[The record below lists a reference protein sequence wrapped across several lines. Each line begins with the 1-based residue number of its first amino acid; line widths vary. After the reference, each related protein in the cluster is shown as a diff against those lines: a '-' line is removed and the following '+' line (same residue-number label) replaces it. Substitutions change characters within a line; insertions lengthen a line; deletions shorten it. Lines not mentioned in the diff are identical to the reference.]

1 MKKLY
6 VLIVGVFLSFAVFY
20 GTDRVMAAETVSED
34 ALQDPEYEKYCSDST
49 DTYEDEKD
57 YARSG
62 KQEELYGAA
71 SGSNR
76 VLGFD
81 VSKWQG
87 NIDWNKAK
95 NAGINFAFI
104 RVGNRGRIDG
114 QIYDDPCFAQNIQGA
129 LSVGIPVGVYFFS
142 EAISTDEAIQEAD
155 FVLSRISMYNIS
167 LPVVIDYEGFTSGHR
182 VFNAGLHTPQLN
194 SIVSAFCDRVASHG
208 YRTAIYSSASYF
220 EPKNPG
226 EKYYLDGTELC
237 KKYCIWTAAYSATPD
252 KWNKNTVYEYW
263 QFTSRAN
270 GFDYGTSS
278 NSLDLDYAYNWNGL
292 CNVNGSLKYYSN
304 GEFNSGHSGLDQ
316 YWNDWYKVKNGVVD
330 STYTGLY
337 YWNNYWWYVNSGKVD
352 FDYDG
357 VIGNENGWWKVK
369 DGKVDFTFNGLSNNQ
384 YGCWKLVN
392 GKVDFGFTGLANNVY
407 GDWYCQN
414 GKVQTGL
421 TDVIYVVNDQYKGWY
436 YVKNG
441 KVQTGKE
448 TVQCNKNGWWY
459 IGQDGRVDF
468 TKNTVAE
475 NQYGW
480 WKTENGKVNFNF
492 NGIASNQYGDW
503 YCQGSKVQFGVTD
516 VIYCDNNQVKGWY
529 YVKNGQIQKGQE
541 TVQCNKNGWWYI
553 GKDGKVDFTKNTVAL
568 NQNGWWYI
576 ENGKVDFNFN
586 GLACNQNGWWKIENG
601 KVNFDFNGIASNQYG
616 DWYCRGSKVQFDKTD
631 VVYCDNNKF
640 KGWYYIKNGQIQ
652 YNSETVQC
660 NKNGWWYIGKDG
672 KVNFDFNGIAH
683 NQNGDWFI
691 RNGKVDFTYN
701 NNNYEWNGKIY
712 NIINGKVS

>member
-1 MKKLY
+1 MIRSETANKMKKLY
-6 VLIVGVFLSFAVFY
+6 VLIVGIFLTFAISY
-20 GTDRVMAAETVSED
+20 GSDKVMAAETVSED

-87 NIDWNKAK
+87 NIDWNKSK
-95 NAGINFAFI
+95 SAGINFAFI
-104 RVGNRGRIDG
+104 RVGYRGKNNG
-114 QIYDDPCFAQNIQGA
+114 QIYDDTCFEQNIQGA
-129 LSVGIPVGVYFFS
+129 LSAGIPVGVYFFS

-208 YRTAIYSSASYF
+208 YRTAIYGSASYF
-220 EPKNPG
+220 EPRNPG

-337 YWNNYWWYVNSGKVD
+337 YWNNYWLYVNSGKVD

-369 DGKVDFTFNGLSNNQ
+369 GGKVDFSFNGLSNNQ

-441 KVQTGKE
+441 KVQTG
-448 TVQCNKNGWWY
+448 
-459 IGQDGRVDF
+459 
-468 TKNTVAE
+468 
-475 NQYGW
+475 
-480 WKTENGKVNFNF
+480 
-492 NGIASNQYGDW
+492 
-503 YCQGSKVQFGVTD
+503 
-516 VIYCDNNQVKGWY
+516 
-529 YVKNGQIQKGQE
+529 QE

-553 GKDGKVDFTKNTVAL
+553 GKDGKVDFTKNTVAK
-568 NQNGWWYI
+568 NQYGWWCI
-576 ENGKVDFNFN
+576 VNGKVDFNYN
-586 GLACNQNGWWKIENG
+586 GLANNQYGWWKLENG
-601 KVNFDFNGIASNQYG
+601 KVNFNFNGIASNQNG
-616 DWYCRGSKVQFDKTD
+616 DWYCQGSKVQFDKTD

-652 YNSETVQC
+652 YNNETVQC

-691 RNGKVDFTYN
+691 KNGKVDFTYN

>member
-1 MKKLY
+1 MIRSETANKMKKLY
-6 VLIVGVFLSFAVFY
+6 VLIVGIFLTFAISY
-20 GTDRVMAAETVSED
+20 GSDKVMAAETVSED

-87 NIDWNKAK
+87 NIDWNKSK
-95 NAGINFAFI
+95 SAGINFAFI
-104 RVGNRGRIDG
+104 RVGYRGKNNG
-114 QIYDDPCFAQNIQGA
+114 QIYDDTCFEQNIKGA
-129 LSVGIPVGVYFFS
+129 LNAGIPVGVYFFS
-142 EAISTDEAIQEAD
+142 EAVNTDEAIEEAD
-155 FVLSRISMYNIS
+155 YVLSRISDYNIS
-167 LPVVIDYEGFTSGHR
+167 LPVVIDYEGFTNGHR
-182 VFNAGLHTPQLN
+182 VQAAGLHTPQLN
-194 SIVSAFCDRVASHG
+194 SIVSAFGDRVASRG
-208 YRTAIYSSASYF
+208 YRTAIYGSASYF
-220 EPKNPG
+220 EPKKQGNT
-226 EKYYLDGTELC
+226 YYLDGAELC
-237 KKYCIWTAAYSATPD
+237 KKYCIWTAAYGATPD
-252 KWNKNTVYEYW
+252 KWNKKTIYEYW
-263 QFTSRAN
+263 QFTSNAN
-270 GFDYGTSS
+270 GLDYGTSS
-278 NSLDLDYAYNWNGL
+278 NELDLDYAYNWNGL
-292 CNVNGSLKYYSN
+292 ANVNGALLYFKN
-304 GEFNSGHSGLDQ
+304 GNFDSGHSGLNL
-316 YWNDWYKVKNGVVD
+316 YAGDWYKVKNGVID
-330 STYTGLY
+330 TSYTGLY
-337 YWNNYWWYVNSGKVD
+337 YWNNYWWYVNSGKID

-357 VIGNENGWWKVK
+357 VVGNENGWWKVK
-369 DGKVDFTFNGLSNNQ
+369 GGKVDFTFNGLSNNQ

-421 TDVIYVVNDQYKGWY
+421 TDVINVANDQYKGWY

-441 KVQTGKE
+441 KVQT
-448 TVQCNKNGWWY
+448 
-459 IGQDGRVDF
+459 
-468 TKNTVAE
+468 
-475 NQYGW
+475 
-480 WKTENGKVNFNF
+480 
-492 NGIASNQYGDW
+492 
-503 YCQGSKVQFGVTD
+503 
-516 VIYCDNNQVKGWY
+516 
-529 YVKNGQIQKGQE
+529 GQE

-553 GKDGKVDFTKNTVAL
+553 GKDGKVDFTKNTVAK
-568 NQNGWWYI
+568 NQYGWWCI
-576 ENGKVDFNFN
+576 VNGKVDFNYN
-586 GLACNQNGWWKIENG
+586 GLANNQYGWWKLENG
-601 KVNFDFNGIASNQYG
+601 KVNFNFNGIASNKNG
-616 DWYCRGSKVQFDKTD
+616 DWYCQGSKVQFDKTD

-652 YNSETVQC
+652 YNNETVQY

-691 RNGKVDFTYN
+691 KNGKVDFTYN